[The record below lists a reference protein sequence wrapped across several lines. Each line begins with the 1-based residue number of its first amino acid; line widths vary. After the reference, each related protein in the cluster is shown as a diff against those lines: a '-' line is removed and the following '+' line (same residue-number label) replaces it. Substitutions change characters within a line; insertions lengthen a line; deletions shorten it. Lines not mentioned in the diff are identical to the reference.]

1 MSYVR
6 WHIVDNIRLNLIMFG
21 FFCIPKLPYLSFNV
35 NDFETVLDF
44 AERFIYIGTTR
55 KGYDHVRLKN
65 RRVSYNRPIRTRVS
79 RSEFSFNFFL
89 FGERRS
95 NYFTG

>member
-1 MSYVR
+1 
-6 WHIVDNIRLNLIMFG
+6 MFISVYIL
-21 FFCIPKLPYLSFNV
+21 CYLSFNV

-79 RSEFSFNFFL
+79 RSEFFFNTFL